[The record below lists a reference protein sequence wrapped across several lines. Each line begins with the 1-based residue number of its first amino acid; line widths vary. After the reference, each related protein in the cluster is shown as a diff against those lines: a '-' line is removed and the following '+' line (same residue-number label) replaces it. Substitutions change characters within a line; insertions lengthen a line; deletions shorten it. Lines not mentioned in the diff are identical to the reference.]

1 MRWLRRGWQVAS
13 VAVVA
18 AALIIAG
25 FDGAA
30 HAQDKGP
37 NTGRV
42 SLSMGMDWTTDYFF
56 RGILQEDQD
65 YILQPYAEVTFK
77 LMEGEGA
84 FTNLGLT
91 VGLWNS
97 LHGGPTGTGGGSST
111 QDPRMWYEADFYAKL
126 SATLFEDLTVA
137 MIYTAYTSPNG
148 RFTSVDEL
156 AFSFSYNDSKLLGPF
171 ALNPSVLL
179 AFELD
184 GQADG
189 GSDEG
194 TYLQIGL
201 APSYTFNDKGTYPM
215 TLSLPITLGLSLS
228 DYYERVGVGGDDD
241 TFGYL
246 SIGLAAG
253 VPLKFIPASYG
264 TWTAKASLTFITL
277 GDNLKAVNN
286 GDSSKFIGTLGVAM
300 TY

>member
-13 VAVVA
+13 VAVVV

-42 SLSMGMDWTTDYFF
+42 SVSLGMDWTTHYFF

-65 YILQPYAEVTFK
+65 YIFQPYGDLTFK

-91 VGLWNS
+91 IGLWNS
-97 LHGGPTGTGGGSST
+97 LHGGPTGTGGPN
-111 QDPRMWYEADFYAKL
+111 QDPRIWYEADFYTKL

-137 MIYTAYTSPNG
+137 MIYTAYMSPNG
-148 RFTSVDEL
+148 RFSTVEEL
-156 AFSFSYNDSKLLGPF
+156 AFSFSYNDSKHLGAF
-171 ALNPSVLL
+171 ALNPSILI

-201 APSYTFNDKGTYPM
+201 APSYTFNEKAAYPL
-215 TLSLPITLGLSLS
+215 TLSLPITLGLSLG

-246 SIGLAAG
+246 SIGLAAA

-264 TWTAKASLTFITL
+264 TWTAKAALTFITL
-277 GDNLKAVNN
+277 GDNLKAANN
-286 GDSSKFIGTLGVAM
+286 GDRSEFIGTLGIAM
-300 TY
+300 SY

>member
-18 AALIIAG
+18 AALISGGPAWV
-25 FDGAA
+25 

-42 SLSMGMDWTTDYFF
+42 ALSLGMDWTTHYFF
-56 RGILQEDQD
+56 RGILQEDQGI
-65 YILQPYAEVTFK
+65 ILQPYGDVTFK

-97 LHGGPTGTGGGSST
+97 LHEGPTGTGGAN
-111 QDPRMWYEADFYAKL
+111 QDPRIWYEADFYTKL
-126 SATLFEDLTVA
+126 GATLFDDFTAA
-137 MIYTAYTSPNG
+137 MIYTAYMSPNG
-148 RFTSVDEL
+148 RFSSVDEL
-156 AFSFSYNDSKLLGPF
+156 AFSVSYNDSKLLGAF

-194 TYLQIGL
+194 VYLQLGV
-201 APSYTFNDKGTYPM
+201 APAYTFNDKGTYPL
-215 TLSLPITLGLSLS
+215 TVSLPVTLGLSLS
-228 DYYERVGVGGDDD
+228 DYYERVGVGGEDD

-264 TWTAKASLTFITL
+264 AWTAKSTLTFITL
-277 GDNLKAVNN
+277 GDNLKAANN
-286 GDSSKFIGTLGVAM
+286 GDRSEFIWTILSLAM